1 MYFQY
6 TAKSSAGA
14 MTNGLIEAASLGE
27 ARQRLREQ
35 SLFVLSLAAQAAGA
49 AKAAGRTPQARGKR
63 VQKTDILMLTS
74 ELAIMTQAGVD
85 LAESLRNVAVH
96 CPHRGLKQALDAVY
110 QDVADGKPTSVAL
123 QRQSHVFGNA
133 YVASIAAAEASGTM
147 TQALRRLADLIRNE
161 IRLRS
166 AISSVLAY
174 PLVLGVVATLVTS
187 ALMFFV
193 LPQFAKVFDDLGS
206 SPPATTKF
214 LLNTASMI
222 RENLLVGLVGIPL
235 VGGGLWFFWLRHSIG
250 RYWDAVMLN
259 WPVVR
264 KAMRPLLVGR
274 TFRLVG
280 TILQSGVPLVEAMR
294 LGRDSVRSSQYRDLF
309 NALEQD
315 VLNGKGIGGL
325 LSATPFVPAGAS
337 QMIQTA
343 ERTGKLGEVMQL
355 VGEFYEDEGER
366 QVRSLAKMLEPAIIV
381 GMGIVVAFVV
391 ISVML
396 PLLDVST
403 MSH

>member
-1 MYFQY
+1 
-6 TAKSSAGA
+6 
-14 MTNGLIEAASLGE
+14 
-27 ARQRLREQ
+27 
-35 SLFVLSLAAQAAGA
+35 
-49 AKAAGRTPQARGKR
+49 
-63 VQKTDILMLTS
+63 
-74 ELAIMTQAGVD
+74 
-85 LAESLRNVAVH
+85 
-96 CPHRGLKQALDAVY
+96 
-110 QDVADGKPTSVAL
+110 
-123 QRQSHVFGNA
+123 
-133 YVASIAAAEASGTM
+133 
-147 TQALRRLADLIRNE
+147 
-161 IRLRS
+161 
-166 AISSVLAY
+166 
-174 PLVLGVVATLVTS
+174 
-187 ALMFFV
+187 
-193 LPQFAKVFDDLGS
+193 
-206 SPPATTKF
+206 
-214 LLNTASMI
+214 
-222 RENLLVGLVGIPL
+222 
-235 VGGGLWFFWLRHSIG
+235 
-250 RYWDAVMLN
+250 MLN

-294 LGRDSVRSSQYRDLF
+294 LGRESVRSSQYRHLF

-325 LSATPFVPAGAS
+325 LSATPFVPAGAA

-355 VGEFYEDEGER
+355 VGEFYEDDGER

-381 GMGIVVAFVV
+381 GMGVVVAFVV